1 MKATLE
7 YDLPE
12 DSEAFNVAS
21 KATDLYLVLWE
32 LDQLLMYKVKHG
44 EGLSEDVYKAYDLLR
59 EKIRDMLF
67 EHGCSLD
74 MMS

>member
-1 MKATLE
+1 MKAILE
-7 YDLPE
+7 YNLPE

-32 LDQLLMYKVKHG
+32 LDQILRDKVKYG
-44 EGLSEDVYKAYDLLR
+44 EGLSDDVYKAYDLLR
-59 EKIRDMLF
+59 DKIRDMLF